1 MPIDPG
7 TPIHAVTFAAIDF
20 ESAGVQRGKT
30 DTPIQVGWG
39 FLADGDIDPRR
50 FFRRY
55 LHTDRPV
62 TWSAQK
68 VHGISKQHLEEAEK
82 FENYWPELKQQL
94 GPCVLL
100 AHGHG
105 TEKKFLQ
112 QFPGHGLG
120 PWVDTLTLSRRWCQG
135 MKSFRLEEVVR
146 GLELESELRD
156 LCPDYDWHDAL
167 FDAVGCLVI
176 LRKMIQ
182 DGGLSNRPLK
192 TLLDS

>member
-1 MPIDPG
+1 MQIDPC
-7 TPIHAVTFAAIDF
+7 TPIKDITFAAIDF
-20 ESAGVQRGKT
+20 ESAGVRAGQT
-30 DTPIQVGWG
+30 DVPIQVGWG
-39 FLADGDIDPRR
+39 FLADGQIDAAK

-68 VHGISKQHLEEAEK
+68 VHGISRAHLEEAETI
-82 FENYWPELKQQL
+82 ENYWPEIKKQL
-94 GPCVLL
+94 GPCVLV

-120 PWVDTLTLSRRWCQG
+120 PWVDTLVLARRWCQG
-135 MKSFRLEEVVR
+135 LESHKLEAVVLGL
-146 GLELESELRD
+146 GLEADLRE
-156 LCPDYDWHDAL
+156 LCPEYGWHDAL

-182 DGGLSNRPLK
+182 DGQLSDRPLQS
-192 TLLDS
+192 LLG